1 MLSSNGKEMPVK
13 IRLLM
18 MMCLCTLA
26 SAVDLDPVDWWQRDR
41 VPASYLALERLA
53 DRNGLDLDLTFA
65 PVDQEIVAEKLGAL
79 SVTDP
84 GDEQALAMA
93 RNFVDQ
99 SLIDD
104 TEKPLHPRV
113 YHSDDVDLSWQ
124 GGLRGLGDYRNWSG
138 VQPVQDF
145 DWLARAYLGASL
157 KVGSFSGNWAVVAE
171 RLDDETTMSLTST
184 TLPWQSDLTKFYGGG
199 KPWGSLMGD
208 ITTAVIQYQ
217 GDWLR
222 VWLGRRFLLWGQGDW
237 GRTLISTY
245 AGPLDGMGA
254 DFKLAQVH
262 LGWAMGILDP
272 GLEKYIS
279 LHRLAWRP
287 FPGWEVAVSESVIWA
302 QRGLDFVYLNPAIPY
317 YVAQWNRGDVDN
329 LQVGFDSS
337 LAIWRDLTIYGELLI
352 DDWQYKPEHDAPD
365 KIASLAG
372 MRWHDP
378 LGISATRL
386 GLEYS
391 RVNRWTYTHKYFRN
405 RYVHN
410 EMPLGSPL
418 GNDSDRLVLTFDRFM
433 SIPWGGTALPGIMVS
448 YTRRGDDDLLTPWEL
463 GEKGRGIPFPTPP
476 VEQELGAFAKC
487 EFYNLAGLVGGF
499 GRVGWRSY
507 LNHARV
513 PGETSHGLEVSIGLN
528 AGI

>member
-1 MLSSNGKEMPVK
+1 MK
-13 IRLLM
+13 IRVPIMMLPVLM
-18 MMCLCTLA
+18 CFCTIA

-41 VPASYLALERLA
+41 VPAGYLALERIA
-53 DRNGLDLDLTFA
+53 DRNGLDLDLSFA
-65 PVDQEIVAEKLGAL
+65 PVDQEAVAKMISTVSL
-79 SVTDP
+79 SNP

-93 RNFVDQ
+93 KTFVDF
-99 SLIDD
+99 SLTDSA
-104 TEKPLHPRV
+104 EKPLHPRI
-113 YHSDDVDLSWQ
+113 YRKDEIDLSWQ
-124 GGLRGLGDYRNWSG
+124 GGLRGLGDYRNFNG
-138 VQPVQDF
+138 VQPVKDF

-157 KVGSFSGNWAVVAE
+157 KVGNFSGNWAVVAE
-171 RLDDETTMSLTST
+171 QLNDDKGAISLHETK
-184 TLPWQSDLTKFYGGG
+184 LPWQNDLTKFYGGG
-199 KPWGSLMGD
+199 KPWSSLQGD
-208 ITTAVIQYQ
+208 ITTAVLQYQ
-217 GDWLR
+217 DDWLR
-222 VWLGRRFLLWGQGDW
+222 IWLGRRFLLWGQGDW

-245 AGPLDGMGA
+245 AGPLDGLGA

-272 GLEKYIS
+272 GLQKYIS

-287 FPGWEVAVSESVIWA
+287 FKSWEIAVSESVIWA

-337 LAIWRDLTIYGELLI
+337 LAIWRDLTVYGELLI

-365 KIASLAG
+365 KLATVAG

-378 LGISATRL
+378 LGFNATRL
-386 GLEYS
+386 GLEYA

-418 GNDSDRLVLTFDRFM
+418 GNDADRIMLTFDRFM

-448 YTRRGDDDLLTPWEL
+448 YTRRGADDLLTPWVQ

-476 VEQELGAFAKC
+476 VERELGAFAKC
-487 EFYNLAGLVGGF
+487 EFYELAGLLGGF